1 MPTVRIGQPMTH
13 LILSAAGPLPKEK
26 KLPIRSWRASIYPGG
41 VDPDGLNLDHVSW
54 ESGNQWHAPS
64 RSHSPFPQHRDD
76 ALHICASGLNE
87 PSQLRDLLLSPTSL
101 PFSGDVFRPSVRRN
115 DRHPNVHLRPNG
127 RRNDLF
133 RWSDHG

>member
-76 ALHICASGLNE
+76 ALAYMREWTQRALATSRLASLT
-87 PSQLRDLLLSPTSL
+87 D
-101 PFSGDVFRPSVRRN
+101 FASV
-115 DRHPNVHLRPNG
+115 
-127 RRNDLF
+127 
-133 RWSDHG
+133 